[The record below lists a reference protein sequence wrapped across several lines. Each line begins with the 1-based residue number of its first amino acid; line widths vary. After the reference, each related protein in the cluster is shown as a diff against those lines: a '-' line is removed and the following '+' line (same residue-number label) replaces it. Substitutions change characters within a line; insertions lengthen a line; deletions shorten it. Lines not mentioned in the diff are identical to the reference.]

1 MKKRIVVLSILIAI
15 LLSSCGSS
23 ISQEDYDKIL
33 QERNEY
39 EKEYNNVIKERDE
52 YKEKYETLLSSIP
65 DSKNTQ
71 ASTKNTEEPSKSSS
85 DTESFLENI
94 EKVNEYKWNSSS
106 YYYIGIEL
114 KNNNDSTLR
123 LDSEFI
129 FYDEDNNII
138 GTKKTDYV
146 AFESQS
152 NILLYIAN
160 EDPFDHYECNLNP
173 REDNTN
179 NPVKSLLKS
188 EVSET
193 DSKLIFSITNTGDA
207 DALFVK
213 CTVLFLRGGEPV
225 SLTYSY
231 AGTSNGKILPSET
244 ERAEIKK
251 PYNTP
256 YDEYILFLDGR
267 GK

>member
-1 MKKRIVVLSILIAI
+1 MKKRIIVLSILIAT
-15 LLSSCGSS
+15 LLSGCGSS
-23 ISQEDYDKIL
+23 ISQEDYDKAL
-33 QERNEY
+33 QERDKY
-39 EKEYNNVIKERDE
+39 EEKYNSAIKERDE
-52 YKEKYETLLSSIP
+52 YKGKYETLLSSIP
-65 DSKNTQ
+65 DSENTQ
-71 ASTKNTEEPSKSSS
+71 AAKGNTKDVSKNNV
-85 DTESFLENI
+85 DTESLLDNI
-94 EKVNEYKWNSSS
+94 EKVNEYKWDSHS
-106 YYYIGIEL
+106 YNYIGIEL

-129 FYDEDNNII
+129 FYDVNNNII

-152 NILLYIAN
+152 NILLYVAN
-160 EDPFDHYECNLNP
+160 EEPFDHYECNLNP
-173 REDNTN
+173 KQDNMN

-193 DSKLIFSITNTGDA
+193 DGKFIFSITNTGNS

-251 PYNTP
+251 PNNTP

-267 GK
+267 G